1 MPERS
6 NHEEEQAALVVAV
19 HPFEPPPVLWPEQE
33 PLWAVDFTWV
43 PQVDATGR
51 PMLVPVGVQVR
62 SFDQV
67 EGQPLQPLPA
77 GLQPVTRG
85 LFKTLPMAALIERSR
100 QALLVQLHEFVT
112 IARESTDLL
121 SVEAADALGSAILFI
136 AVDDDQEPPKRGR
149 RADRDPAFY
158 RQVAALYEA
167 AVRGGGEPARKPA
180 KYVERRLRESGH
192 IDDLTKPPQVRKF
205 IQKARELGFL
215 PVTRERQPGWTTGD
229 HL

>member
-1 MPERS
+1 M
-6 NHEEEQAALVVAV
+6 AV
-19 HPFEPPPVLWPEQE
+19 HPFEAPPVLWPEQE

-100 QALLVQLHEFVT
+100 QALVVRLDEFVT
-112 IARESTDLL
+112 VAGRSTDLI
-121 SVEAADALGSAILFI
+121 SGEAADALVSAIWFV
-136 AVDDDQEPPKRGR
+136 AVHDAEEPPKRGR

-180 KYVERRLRESGH
+180 KYVERRLRESGQ
-192 IDDLTKPPQVRKF
+192 IDELTKSPQVRKF